1 MRIENLI
8 NLRKKFKRKKLKV
21 GLVHGVFDVLHSGHI
36 DHLREA
42 KIHCDKLIV
51 TVTSDKYVNKGPNRP
66 LFKCNKR
73 ISNLL
78 SIRSVDYALES
89 NNPTPIEIIK
99 KIKPD
104 VYIKGSDYK
113 NPNLDLTN
121 NLSREIRA
129 IKIVGGK
136 FISTKTKNLSSTK
149 IINNDLGAISPEIKK
164 ILNNCDLNK
173 MNKFLKDFTK
183 KRLKKKILIFGEHI
197 IDKYTYVDPIGKS
210 VKNNIVTLN
219 YKNDEIFSGG
229 SLMVANLLSKFVDGV
244 SIVVFENKYNK
255 KYYNKLLSKNV
266 KLVRF
271 KDEEGKVIIKN
282 RFVDK
287 YSNRVLSQVNYNDQV
302 YLSANTR
309 KKLYKYIK
317 NNSKKNDIN
326 LLYDFGHGLINNND
340 AKNNAFHKKNT
351 FINCQSN
358 SSNFGFNKA
367 TKFTNFNT
375 ICMDNIEFRLCAQNK
390 IDPLDK
396 IIKKNEKFISSFKN
410 FIITNGKEGCYFLK
424 RNKKTFIPSI
434 TTDIVDTTGCGD
446 VFFAILTLMLSE
458 QKFNEN
464 EISLTSHAAAGL
476 HSKKIGNYDVVSP
489 MSLYRA
495 VEHLFKS

>member
-1 MRIENLI
+1 MRIEKLI
-8 NLRKKFKRKKLKV
+8 NLRKQFKRKKQKV

-42 KIHCDKLIV
+42 KMYCDKLIV
-51 TVTSDKYVNKGPNRP
+51 SVTSDKYVNKGPNRP

-78 SIRSVDYALES
+78 SIRTVDYALE
-89 NNPTPIEIIK
+89 NNHPTPIEIIK
-99 KIKPD
+99 RIKPD
-104 VYIKGSDYK
+104 LYIKGSDYT

-121 NLSREIRA
+121 NLSREIRT
-129 IKIVGGK
+129 IKFVGGK

-164 ILNNCDLNK
+164 ILKNCNLNK
-173 MNKFLKDFTK
+173 INSFLKDITK
-183 KRLKKKILIFGEHI
+183 KRLKKKILILGEHI

-210 VKNNIVTLN
+210 VKNNIVTLS
-219 YKNDEIFSGG
+219 YKNDEVFAGG

-244 SIVVFENKYNK
+244 SLVVFENTYNK
-255 KYYNKLLSKNV
+255 KFYNKLLYKNI
-266 KLVRF
+266 KLIRF
-271 KDEEGKVIIKN
+271 KEKEAKVIIKN

-287 YSNRVLSQVNYNDQV
+287 YSKRILSQINYNNQV
-302 YLSANTR
+302 YLSANT
-309 KKLYKYIK
+309 KKRIYKYIK
-317 NNSKKNDIN
+317 DNSKKSDIN
-326 LLYDFGHGLINNND
+326 LVYDFGHGLISNND

-367 TKFTNFNT
+367 TKFSNFNT

-396 IIKKNEKFISSFKN
+396 IIKKNEKFINSFKN
-410 FIITNGKEGCYFLK
+410 FIITDGKEGCYFLK
-424 RNKKTFIPSI
+424 KNKKTFIPSI
-434 TTDIVDTTGCGD
+434 TTDTVDTTGCGD
-446 VFFAILTLMLSE
+446 VFFAILTLFLSE
-458 QKFNEN
+458 KKFNEN
-464 EISLTSHAAAGL
+464 EISLACHAAAGL
-476 HSKKIGNYDVVSP
+476 HSKRIGNGEVVSP
-489 MSLYRA
+489 LSLYRA
-495 VEHLFKS
+495 VQHLFKS